1 MQIPIGI
8 SSPHIMTNLTL
19 WYSRVLLA
27 WFVDLDGVILEVE
40 EDDAVAD
47 AVLLLSL
54 LMNRLLEVCIESQ
67 NLERKLKYHF

>member
-1 MQIPIGI
+1 
-8 SSPHIMTNLTL
+8 MTNLTL